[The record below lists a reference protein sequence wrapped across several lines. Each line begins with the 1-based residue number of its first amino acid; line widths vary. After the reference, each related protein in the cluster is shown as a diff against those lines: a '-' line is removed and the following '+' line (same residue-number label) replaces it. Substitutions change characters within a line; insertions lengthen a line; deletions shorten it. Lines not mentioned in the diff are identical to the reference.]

1 MSKPGIPTAPPSA
14 NVSDMLAIL
23 ADPAQYRQHLEELKA
38 QHKAIE
44 ERLGHYRTVE
54 KIQAYHKD
62 VKEQAAAASKSKA
75 EADALWARL
84 EQAGKE
90 LTSRKHALES
100 DHAAREQA
108 QVEARAAHARD
119 VSAHLS
125 ALEAHEQAV
134 AALADD
140 RAKLRT
146 DQARHDARMA
156 KAKEKLAEV
165 ALSIKGVE
173 AL

>member
-1 MSKPGIPTAPPSA
+1 MSKPGAIIAPPSQ

-23 ADPAQYRQHLEELKA
+23 ADPSKYRQHLDELKA
-38 QHKAIE
+38 MHKDIE
-44 ERLGHYRTVE
+44 GRLGLYNQLD

-125 ALEAHEQAV
+125 ALAAHEQAV
-134 AALADD
+134 AALAED

-156 KAKEKLAEV
+156 KAKEKLAAV
-165 ALSIKGVE
+165 TDAIKGVE